1 MGFGNSAADIV
12 VSTPLRTAIGTFG
25 GALRDVPATDLGAT
39 VGRAVLGVRVST
51 PRASTR

>member
-25 GALRDVPATDLGAT
+25 GALKNDIQPPTSVPHWA
-39 VGRAVLGVRVST
+39 R
-51 PRASTR
+51 PC